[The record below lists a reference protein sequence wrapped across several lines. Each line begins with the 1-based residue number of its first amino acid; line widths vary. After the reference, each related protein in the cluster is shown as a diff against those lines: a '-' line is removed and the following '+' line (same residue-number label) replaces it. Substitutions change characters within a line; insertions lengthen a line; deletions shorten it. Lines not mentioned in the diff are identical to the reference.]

1 MSEPSERLRYRFQLW
16 WREQRDDL
24 VDGPDEYAD
33 EYAAAAA
40 SARRKAASARWNDP
54 KLRAVVTESTP
65 KFIVRGIG
73 LYFSG
78 IIILLVLSQ
87 FIDRLIPAA
96 RSAVFVTFIV
106 FACLWT
112 LFMLSG
118 AIDLVRARRRYRE
131 EHRDVI

>member
-1 MSEPSERLRYRFQLW
+1 MMSELSDRLRYRFQLW

-24 VDGPDEYAD
+24 VDGPD

-73 LYFSG
+73 LYLSG

-106 FACLWT
+106 LACLWT

-131 EHRDVI
+131 EHREVI